1 MPSVP
6 FSTLAV
12 VVRNF
17 QLMCGMPRTSTMPR
31 MPAASTMTSTAEAQ
45 TSAFITQFQVRREGE
60 KHCYSSRFP
69 PFSTTLSR
77 ILMPMIKTNST
88 SAMLNSACFCRPL
101 A

>member
-31 MPAASTMTSTAEAQ
+31 MPATSTMTSTAEAQ
-45 TSAFITQFQVRREGE
+45 TSAFITRFQVRREAE
-60 KHCYSSRFP
+60 ALLFMRFP